1 VEEDCQYSYNC
12 LSENYSWQD
21 RYAHPPK
28 NYNLEKKAKWPRLLK
43 EDVLKLFSEAIRSY
57 ARSHSRKVTMKSL
70 QKLFLISMATVG
82 VMASQL
88 YLSAE
93 KSGDYQV
100 VKAWPQFREGF
111 TWGEAAGVGV
121 DSHNHVFVFH
131 RADPPIVRLNA
142 KTGEIQDS
150 FGDGMFI
157 NAHGLE
163 VDDQDNVWVT
173 DTKTHQVYK
182 FSHQGKLL
190 LTVGE
195 REVSGVDSTHLDQPT
210 DVAVSPSGAFYVSDG
225 YGNSRVVKFSA
236 EGKFLFAWGEKGDA
250 PGQFVLPHGIT
261 LDSQG
266 RVYVAD
272 RSNARIQVFDA
283 EGHFLNQWKTEKLG
297 RPWGLEV
304 ADDGFLYVING
315 GDMTNEPSD
324 FAEILKMNLQ
334 GSILERWS
342 SFGPKNGQLSW
353 GHDVAVGTDGSIY
366 TVEVRYNLRAQK
378 FTRK

>member
-1 VEEDCQYSYNC
+1 M
-12 LSENYSWQD
+12 
-21 RYAHPPK
+21 
-28 NYNLEKKAKWPRLLK
+28 
-43 EDVLKLFSEAIRSY
+43 I
-57 ARSHSRKVTMKSL
+57 SL
-70 QKLFLISMATVG
+70 DKLFLISIATLALITG
-82 VMASQL
+82 QL

-93 KSGDYQV
+93 KSSDYNV
-100 VKAWPQFREGF
+100 VKDWPQFGEGF
-111 TWGEAAGVGV
+111 TCGEAAGVGV

-142 KTGEIQDS
+142 KTGAILDS

-163 VDDQDNVWVT
+163 VDHQNNVWVT

-182 FSHQGKLL
+182 FNHDGKLL

-195 REVSGVDSTHLDQPT
+195 REVSGVDSAHFNQPT

-250 PGQFVLPHGIT
+250 PGQFFLPHGIT
-261 LDSQG
+261 LDSKG

-272 RSNARIQVFDA
+272 RSNARIQVFDSN
-283 EGHFLNQWKTEKLG
+283 GQFLKQWKTEGLG

-304 ADDGFLYVING
+304 ADDGYLYVING
-315 GDMTNEPSD
+315 GDMTNQPSD
-324 FAEILKMNLQ
+324 FAEILKMNLE
-334 GSILERWS
+334 GSILERWG
-342 SFGPKNGQLSW
+342 SFGSDPGQFSW
-353 GHDVAVGTDGSIY
+353 GHDIAVGKDGSVY
-366 TVEVRYNLRAQK
+366 TVEVRNNLRPQK
-378 FTRK
+378 FIRH